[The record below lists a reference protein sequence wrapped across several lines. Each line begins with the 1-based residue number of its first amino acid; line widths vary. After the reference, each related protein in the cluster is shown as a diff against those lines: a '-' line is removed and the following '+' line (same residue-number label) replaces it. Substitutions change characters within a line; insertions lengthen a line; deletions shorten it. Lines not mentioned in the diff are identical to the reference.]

1 MQLLNIG
8 FNSNHVFTNFNF
20 ESLHNIK
27 YASGIT
33 AHNICAT
40 AVAKAAHKIHISNI
54 YIRIKSNIIFI
65 IPIIMDTF
73 NHKSGLSFTM
83 KKLWNTCCSM
93 QNVIDKNNTLQYI
106 IQFDKTSHDAFNDII
121 IGLIKKNHSIENI
134 IPHIIKKYTNI
145 EKYFLANGR
154 FFSQRVFEINALH
167 QLPIINQMEAIINN
181 TGTVKFT
188 AVKASFHT

>member
-1 MQLLNIG
+1 MNTTKLQKHPLVE
-8 FNSNHVFTNFNF
+8 FS
-20 ESLHNIK
+20 E
-27 YASGIT
+27 
-33 AHNICAT
+33 
-40 AVAKAAHKIHISNI
+40 KIE
-54 YIRIKSNIIFI
+54 KE
-65 IPIIMDTF
+65 
-73 NHKSGLSFTM
+73 L
-83 KKLWNTCCSM
+83 CV
-93 QNVIDKNNTLQYI
+93 VIDKNNTLQYI

-188 AVKASFHT
+188 AVKASFHTKFDTKKPSTTPYIELNNIIIMVGAVNHNNFL